1 MFGPFR
7 SRKEV
12 HTAIDLATNGMK
24 PDAKEAAIYGVLE
37 DLGIIN
43 DDDEDS
49 KSSSYFD
56 YDDEDGY
63 DFVE

>member
-1 MFGPFR
+1 
-7 SRKEV
+7 
-12 HTAIDLATNGMK
+12 MK

>member
-1 MFGPFR
+1 MQ
-7 SRKEV
+7 KCECV
-12 HTAIDLATNGMK
+12 VD
-24 PDAKEAAIYGVLE
+24 GVLE

-63 DFVE
+63 DLWSKVKKYYYGCVQK